1 MSQCSLCGGEILDRS
16 DSRYCVHCQATFHRS
31 CIIDHFYRNKYC
43 PVCNKKMSLLFM
55 RFGEPPQPTS
65 KKRPLPHEIRKPK
78 WPQLERRTEVP
89 VFDIDI
95 PTGPLK
101 RTDKYIPKARGKRQ
115 FKLPRK
121 FPTKLIGIIIV
132 LAIIG
137 AGAYYGRDYLP
148 TGFGTQ
154 EEQPPASSWTVA
166 WTYPLEGV
174 TDLAAST
181 EGIVVGSR
189 QGLVVFALDGSV
201 LWQNDGEITDVDMK
215 GPIIAATDRG
225 YVELYNVQGEELVQY
240 GEGVSDSVS
249 LSSLQIAAAGSSQGG
264 LTLIDTDGNVLQK
277 VETAGPATNVSLS
290 DNSEMTAYRQ
300 EGTVYV
306 LDIMGDVLY
315 AFDDQG
321 SAQDRIILLSQG
333 QVFAQAGSNVFLYDG
348 ETDSVLWSA
357 TVGTCIAGLAVSEN
371 EDTFAVCGQK
381 AVLYN
386 SSGQEVSTLP
396 KGSCGGIAFVNQD
409 VVVSD
414 SNTIY
419 FLQYKESTPPPEEG
433 EKQPETSGE
442 PGESE
447 QPEGQPSTEL
457 GSYQEWFTWYQSFL
471 STVGSSATYT
481 IEVTEGEDTSAM
493 EINYKIEGMEEKT
506 IIESFTII
514 IRTGETELSSNF
526 KRWIGPD
533 GTCLKAEMTIDSTT
547 TAIDCSKTT
556 IQGVDLREILSLGDK
571 VSSVGQEEITVD
583 RGTFL
588 CHKLEYDTGNG
599 VITLWITDEMP
610 PIKITLQQGEKLVTM
625 TLE

>member
-1 MSQCSLCGGEILDRS
+1 
-16 DSRYCVHCQATFHRS
+16 
-31 CIIDHFYRNKYC
+31 
-43 PVCNKKMSLLFM
+43 M

-65 KKRPLPHEIRKPK
+65 KKRLLPREIRKPK
-78 WPQLERRTEVP
+78 WPQLDRRTEVP

-121 FPTKLIGIIIV
+121 LPTKLIGVIIV

-154 EEQPPASSWTVA
+154 EEQPPVSPWTVA

-201 LWQNDGEITDVDMK
+201 LWQKDGEITDVDMK
-215 GPIIAATDRG
+215 GPIIAATDKG
-225 YVELYNVQGEELVQY
+225 YVELYNVQGEELVRY

-264 LTLIDTDGNVLQK
+264 LTLVDTDGNVLQK
-277 VETAGPATNVSLS
+277 VETGPATNVSLS

-306 LDIMGDVLY
+306 LDIMGEVLY

-321 SAQDRIILLSQG
+321 SAQDRIVLLSQG

-357 TVGTCIAGLAVSEN
+357 NIGTCIAGLAVSEN
-371 EDTFAVCGQK
+371 EDTFGVCGQK

-386 SSGQEVSTLP
+386 SSGQELSTLP

-414 SNTIY
+414 SNTVY
-419 FLQYKESTPPPEEG
+419 FLQYRESTPPPEEG

-442 PGESE
+442 PEESGQPGES
-447 QPEGQPSTEL
+447 GQPSTEL

-471 STVGSSATYT
+471 STVGSSATYL
-481 IEVTEGEDTSAM
+481 IEVKEGESTSTM
-493 EINYKIEGMEEKT
+493 EFNYKIEGKEEKT

-514 IRTGETELSSNF
+514 VRTQETELSSTF

-556 IQGVDLREILSLGDK
+556 IQGVDLREILSFGDK
-571 VSSVGQEEITVD
+571 VSYISQEEITVD
-583 RGTFL
+583 KGTFL

-599 VITLWITDEMP
+599 VITLWITDGMP
-610 PIKITLQQGEKLVTM
+610 PIKITLQQDERLVTM

>member
-43 PVCNKKMSLLFM
+43 PVCNKKMSLIFM

-65 KKRPLPHEIRKPK
+65 KKRPLPREIRKPK
-78 WPQLERRTEVP
+78 WPQLDRRTEVP

-115 FKLPRK
+115 FKLPK
-121 FPTKLIGIIIV
+121 KLPTKLIGIIIV

-137 AGAYYGRDYLP
+137 AGAYYGRSYLP
-148 TGFGTQ
+148 SSFGTQ
-154 EEQPPASSWTVA
+154 EEQPSASPWTVT

-174 TDLAAST
+174 TDLAASS

-201 LWQNDGEITDVDMK
+201 LWQKEGEITDVDMK

-225 YVELYNVQGEELVQY
+225 YVELYTVQGEELVRY
-240 GEGVSDSVS
+240 GEGVQDSVS

-264 LTLIDTDGNVLQK
+264 LTLIDTDSNVLQK
-277 VETAGPATNVSLS
+277 IETGPATNVSLS

-306 LDIMGDVLY
+306 LDIMGEVLY

-321 SAQDRIILLSQG
+321 SAQDHIVLLSQG
-333 QVFAQAGSNVFLYDG
+333 QVFAQAGQNVFLYDG

-357 TVGTCIAGLAVSEN
+357 EVGTCPAGLAVSEN
-371 EDTFAVCGQK
+371 EDTFGVCGQK

-386 SSGQEVSTLP
+386 SSGQEIYTLP
-396 KGSCGGIAFVNQD
+396 KGSCGGIAFINQD

-419 FLQYKESTPPPEEG
+419 FLQYKESTSPPEEEG

-442 PGESE
+442 PGEPGE
-447 QPEGQPSTEL
+447 QPATEI
-457 GSYQEWFTWYQSFL
+457 GAYEEWFTWYESFL

-481 IEVTEGEDTSAM
+481 IEVKEGESTSTM
-493 EINYKIEGMEEKT
+493 EINYTIEGKEEKT

-514 IRTGETELSSNF
+514 VKTQETELRSTF

-533 GTCLKAEMTIDSTT
+533 GTCLKAEMTIDSTST
-547 TAIDCSKTT
+547 TIDCKKTT
-556 IQGVDLREILSLGDK
+556 IQGVDLREILSFGNK
-571 VSSVGQEEITVD
+571 VTSVGQEEVTVD

-588 CHKLEYDTGNG
+588 CQKLEYDTGNG
-599 VITLWITDEMP
+599 IITLWISDGMP
-610 PIKITLQQGEKLVTM
+610 PIKITLQQGERLVTM
-625 TLE
+625 SLE